1 MNFSLNKMA
10 WKTQICVWNPSC
22 GGRKAEW
29 VFSEVEV
36 DEVLGDKC
44 TVHVFWFCLDEHK
57 RRTDSNVSSQW
68 LAFVRWKYFWPCSN
82 KLSSEQEFR
91 VAALLV
97 RSIVREFCCPSF
109 YTLGYIQRWRCRKQA
124 VRLSIK
130 YSLWISSTHLDHVP
144 AQAFDMMACDGCI
157 VPYVLAPH
165 IGIIRPTKAFVKPE
179 VWKWM
184 SGNIGGYS
192 VNWLGCPSQA
202 SFWPWILMRSPHFVV
217 TTYPSSSFVPFLE
230 AVDICLFLS
239 DHTLRLTPSKPPP
252 NQPLVWLRPYSSNR
266 TIPSDVLM
274 PQLDHTDPSVVFES
288 ARSYPV
294 SF

>member
-1 MNFSLNKMA
+1 MNVCCL
-10 WKTQICVWNPSC
+10 TCVWNPSC

-179 VWKWM
+179 VWKLEVRKYWRVFRQLTWM
-184 SGNIGGYS
+184 S
-192 VNWLGCPSQA
+192 
-202 SFWPWILMRSPHFVV
+202 F
-217 TTYPSSSFVPFLE
+217 SSFILALNLDALSPFCCDHIPFFFFC
-230 AVDICLFLS
+230 AISWSCRYLS
-239 DHTLRLTPSKPPP
+239 FPFG
-252 NQPLVWLRPYSSNR
+252 PY
-266 TIPSDVLM
+266 TAP
-274 PQLDHTDPSVVFES
+274 DPK
-288 ARSYPV
+288 
-294 SF
+294 